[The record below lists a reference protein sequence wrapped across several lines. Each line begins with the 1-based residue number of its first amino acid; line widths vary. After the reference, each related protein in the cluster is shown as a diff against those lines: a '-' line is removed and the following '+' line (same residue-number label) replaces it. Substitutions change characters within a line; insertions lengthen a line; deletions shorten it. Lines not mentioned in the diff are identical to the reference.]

1 MRIGK
6 FHGMICPTTPMGS
19 CPREPQR
26 KENKKIDELHRTNE
40 GGEKKREKEKKWQGS
55 LRERQR
61 ERTSVSHLGR
71 VDVDNLPS
79 ILVGPSGVVSQAL
92 SGLGDIESSG
102 KGERLSV
109 VERLNGGELVG
120 VLVDQVRE
128 LEENL

>member
-1 MRIGK
+1 
-6 FHGMICPTTPMGS
+6 
-19 CPREPQR
+19 
-26 KENKKIDELHRTNE
+26 
-40 GGEKKREKEKKWQGS
+40 
-55 LRERQR
+55 
-61 ERTSVSHLGR
+61 
-71 VDVDNLPS
+71 
-79 ILVGPSGVVSQAL
+79 L